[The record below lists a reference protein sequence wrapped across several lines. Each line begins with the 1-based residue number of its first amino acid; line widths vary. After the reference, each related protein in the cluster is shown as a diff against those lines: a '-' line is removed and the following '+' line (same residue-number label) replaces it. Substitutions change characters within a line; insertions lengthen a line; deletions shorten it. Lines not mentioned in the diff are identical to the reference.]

1 MKKLNFT
8 KIFIIAFYLLFF
20 LLLLKNS
27 QGYLDP
33 DLGWHLK
40 AGEEVVKTREVN
52 KINHYNYVFGNQS
65 TWVNHEW
72 LSDSI
77 MFLIYNNFGYFVLNI
92 VFALIVLST
101 IIIAHKFIIKN
112 FTTNKKSFF
121 IILPITLLG
130 LISCQPHFGVR
141 VQELSILF
149 LLLELI
155 CIYNFEK
162 SSVKKEKNSWKKLI
176 PILIII
182 IFWTNMH
189 GSFLLGIFIL
199 FFYLFIK
206 IFETLFFYLK
216 NKNQKINK
224 IGSFFNF
231 ENLIEKK
238 YLKIFFVFSLISTFL
253 TIINPYGLKLFD
265 FLFSYKNNAYLTIIS
280 EWLPQYYYPFL
291 YWQIL
296 YIAIILA
303 IIIISFLLYK
313 NKPKIN
319 SVWNLS
325 LIFLFTILAIKSRRH
340 FPLLFI
346 SSLPFISFFLH
357 EELKTFLENIKF
369 KKTKLDVFIKTYIL
383 LIFLF
388 VFALFTIN
396 IKIIKNPFDYFCN
409 DYPCKALRF
418 IKNDISLTDARI
430 FNSYGW
436 GGYLIHE
443 WPEKQIFIDG
453 RLPQK
458 KINNHSYLEEYLMF
472 TKKEEIAKKIEE
484 YKIELFILEKT
495 KNRKLNWLDKK
506 IIGIKEKTNQK
517 GFLLEF
523 LDKNYNK
530 IYEDEISLIY
540 LKK

>member
-1 MKKLNFT
+1 
-8 KIFIIAFYLLFF
+8 
-20 LLLLKNS
+20 
-27 QGYLDP
+27 
-33 DLGWHLK
+33 
-40 AGEEVVKTREVN
+40 
-52 KINHYNYVFGNQS
+52 
-65 TWVNHEW
+65 
-72 LSDSI
+72 
-77 MFLIYNNFGYFVLNI
+77 
-92 VFALIVLST
+92 
-101 IIIAHKFIIKN
+101 
-112 FTTNKKSFF
+112 
-121 IILPITLLG
+121 LPLTLLG

-216 NKNQKINK
+216 NKNQTINK

-231 ENLIEKK
+231 ESLIEKK

-319 SVWNLS
+319 SAWNLS
-325 LIFLFTILAIKSRRH
+325 LIFLFIILAIKSRRH

-346 SSLPFISFFLH
+346 SSLPFISFFLY

-369 KKTKLDVFIKTYIL
+369 KKTKLDAFIKTYIL

-388 VFALFTIN
+388 VFALLIIN

-409 DYPCKALRF
+409 DYPCKALKF
-418 IKNDISLTDARI
+418 IKNDISLTNARI

-506 IIGIKEKTNQK
+506 IIGVKEKTNQK

-523 LDKNYNK
+523 LDKN
-530 IYEDEISLIY
+530 
-540 LKK
+540 